1 MAYRPVQ
8 HDLEAWDPF
17 VLRIRD
23 LYRNTNSHPL
33 APSQLYLANNV
44 TLMTACTG
52 FSYCS
57 EMMWEQYVQRLRETS
72 RAAVQ
77 ASQAKSSFLAVMSH
91 EVLSRRDS

>member
-1 MAYRPVQ
+1 MILKRG
-8 HDLEAWDPF
+8 
-17 VLRIRD
+17 IR
-23 LYRNTNSHPL
+23 LLCESVTFFRNTNSHPL

-91 EVLSRRDS
+91 EVLSRRVRS